1 MTSFKTPLKALALVS
16 ALALGG
22 LGAGAATQAAVAPQ
36 PAQASCEYDRC
47 INNRCEDQDDAR
59 NCSWRS
65 GSNFCATSSCGDQ
78 LQVAD

>member
-36 PAQASCEYDRC
+36 SAQASCENNGCRSNGRC
-47 INNRCEDQDDAR
+47 NIINEGTRCNRREAGGCEAFSCDA
-59 NCSWRS
+59 
-65 GSNFCATSSCGDQ
+65 
-78 LQVAD
+78 LQEAL